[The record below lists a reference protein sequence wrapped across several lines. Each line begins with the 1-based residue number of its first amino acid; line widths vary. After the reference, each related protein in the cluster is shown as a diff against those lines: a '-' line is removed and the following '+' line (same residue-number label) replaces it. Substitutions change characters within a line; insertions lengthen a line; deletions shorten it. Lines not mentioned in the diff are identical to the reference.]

1 MATLL
6 IRHARLLAT
15 LDATRR
21 EIAGGALFARDGVI
35 EWVGPTAE
43 LPAACRQA
51 DETIDARDEVVI
63 PGLVIT
69 HHHFYQTLT
78 RVLRPAQD
86 AELFAWLRVLYPV
99 WARLTPEM
107 AHASTQTALAEL
119 ALSGCTTTSD
129 HL

>member
-21 EIAGGALFARDGVI
+21 EIAGGALFACDGVI

-63 PGLVIT
+63 PGLVNT